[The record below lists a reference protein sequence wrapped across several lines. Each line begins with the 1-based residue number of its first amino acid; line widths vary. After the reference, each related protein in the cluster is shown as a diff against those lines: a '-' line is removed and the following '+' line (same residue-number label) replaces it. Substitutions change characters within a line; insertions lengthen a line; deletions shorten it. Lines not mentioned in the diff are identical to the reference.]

1 MYSSIIDSKSI
12 LASRQGMKIQSLLGQ
27 LGKKMTLKDNK
38 VHPSVHVIQV
48 QENTTEE
55 IQQVEETNSPATQIS
70 EG

>member
-1 MYSSIIDSKSI
+1 MN
-12 LASRQGMKIQSLLGQ
+12 IQSLLGQ

-48 QENTTEE
+48 QENTNEE
-55 IQQVEETNSPATQIS
+55 VQQVEESKTTATQIS

>member
-1 MYSSIIDSKSI
+1 
-12 LASRQGMKIQSLLGQ
+12 MKIQSLLGQ

-48 QENTTEE
+48 QENTNEE
-55 IQQVEETNSPATQIS
+55 EQVEETNTPATQTS

>member
-1 MYSSIIDSKSI
+1 MYYSIIDSKSTWT
-12 LASRQGMKIQSLLGQ
+12 SRQAWSIQSLLGQ

-48 QENTTEE
+48 QENTNEE
-55 IQQVEETNSPATQIS
+55 VQQVEESNTPALTP

>member
-1 MYSSIIDSKSI
+1 
-12 LASRQGMKIQSLLGQ
+12 MKIQSLLGQ

-48 QENTTEE
+48 QENTNKEVP
-55 IQQVEETNSPATQIS
+55 QVEETNSPATQIS